1 MKCFQNKIRCR
12 NARMM
17 ERSSLLMK
25 KIEIGGAILISIEV
39 LRIWWMCVSM
49 KLKVLCLRVKSR
61 IARIAQTV
69 WRGEQFVGRRGL
81 YSSFFYEENYG
92 FYAIIM

>member
-1 MKCFQNKIRCR
+1 MIRKMSSMKCFQNKIRCR

-25 KIEIGGAILISIEV
+25 KNWNRGSHPYFYRISKSEIEDCEDCTNC
-39 LRIWWMCVSM
+39 M
-49 KLKVLCLRVKSR
+49 
-61 IARIAQTV
+61 
-69 WRGEQFVGRRGL
+69 RGEQFVGRRGL
-81 YSSFFYEENYG
+81 YSSFLYEENYG